1 MGFLRDIGLPG
12 VILIVLA
19 ALVIF
24 GPQKLPEVG
33 ASLGKM
39 ITEFKAAI
47 SNQESKSEHSDK
59 KNND

>member
-12 VILIVLA
+12 VILIVVA
-19 ALVIF
+19 ALIIF

-39 ITEFKAAI
+39 ITEFKNALTTR
-47 SNQESKSEHSDK
+47 EDSKKDD
-59 KNND
+59 N

>member
-12 VILIVLA
+12 AILIVVA
-19 ALVIF
+19 ALIIF

-39 ITEFKAAI
+39 ITEFKNALTTK
-47 SNQESKSEHSDK
+47 EDSKKDD
-59 KNND
+59 N